1 MSISSSTS
9 SVSITGN
16 ASTVT
21 AYVVNYPF
29 FDASDLK
36 VYSVNSA
43 GVSTLLTLS
52 TNYTVTGGNGSTG
65 SVVTTAAIPATSTVI
80 ISRSVPYTQL
90 TSLTTGDRLPAASL
104 EKALD
109 KLTMET
115 QQLSRNTLPDVA
127 NTAGSA
133 PFVLGISAA
142 GGSPSW
148 VSQTASAIADGAITS
163 AKLASAAVT
172 PAKLSANGNIT
183 WDASGNLTAP
193 TFTGSVTGNATTCT
207 TATAVA
213 AGSVTPA
220 GLSGLVGNNAWVSK
234 TAAYTAVAGD
244 RIEADTT
251 SATFTITLPATPTL
265 GTMVTLADAGRT
277 WATNNLTVARN
288 GNTIEGLSE
297 DLVCNVSGKR
307 IAAVYNGSTWRIY

>member
-9 SVSITGN
+9 SVSYTGN

-21 AYVVNYPF
+21 AYVVSFPF

-36 VYSVNSA
+36 VYSVTSA
-43 GVSTLLTLS
+43 GVSTLLAIT
-52 TNYTVTGGNGSTG
+52 TNYTVSGGNGSTG

-80 ISRSVPYTQL
+80 ITRSVPYTQL
-90 TSLTTGDRLPAASL
+90 TSLTTGDRLPAATI

-109 KLTMET
+109 KVTMQA
-115 QQLSRNTLPDVA
+115 QQLSRNTIPD
-127 NTAGSA
+127 TAATSGSA
-133 PFVLGISAA
+133 PFVLGIGSA

-148 VSQTASAIADGAITS
+148 VSQTASAIADGSITTAKIAAAAIT
-163 AKLASAAVT
+163 
-172 PAKLSANGNIT
+172 PEKLSCNGNIT

-193 TFTGSVTGNATTCT
+193 TFTGTASVATL
-207 TATAVA
+207 ANGVA

-220 GLSGLVGNNAWVSK
+220 GLAGSVGNNAWVSK
-234 TAAYTAVAGD
+234 TANYTAVEGD
-244 RIEADTT
+244 RVIANTT
-251 SATFTITLPATPTL
+251 SSAFTITLPATPTL
-265 GTMVTLADAGRT
+265 GTMVTFADAGRT

>member
-1 MSISSSTS
+1 MSISTANSSIS
-9 SVSITGN
+9 YVGN
-16 ASTVT
+16 ASTST
-21 AYVVNYPF
+21 PYVVNFPF
-29 FDASDLK
+29 FDATDLK
-36 VYSVNSA
+36 VFSVDAS
-43 GVSTLLTLS
+43 GVSTLLVLS

-65 SVVTTAAIPATSTVI
+65 SVTTTAAIPATSTVI
-80 ISRSVPYTQL
+80 IARSVPYTQL

-104 EKALD
+104 ERALD

-115 QQLSRNTLPDVA
+115 QQLSRNTIPD
-127 NTAGSA
+127 TAATSGSA
-133 PFVLGISAA
+133 PFVLGIGSA

-148 VSQTASAIADGAITS
+148 VSQTASAIADGAITT
-163 AKLASAAVT
+163 AKIAAAAIT
-172 PAKLSANGNIT
+172 PAKLSSNGNIT
-183 WDASGNLTAP
+183 WDADGNITAP
-193 TFTGSVTGNATTCT
+193 SFIGST

-220 GLSGLVGNNAWVSK
+220 GLAGSVGNNAWVSK
-234 TAAYTAVAGD
+234 TAAYTALAGD

-251 SATFTITLPATPTL
+251 SAAFTITLPATPTL

-307 IAAVYNGSTWRIY
+307 IAAIYNGSTWRIY